1 MQTRFQRDELLAEHE
16 YARLHEVDGARLH
29 GGFDADG
36 HYVSPRTLHRW
47 PAVRAWQQQLAA
59 RGVPLI
65 EATTSLLSE
74 PNFPNE
80 AQQRLLLRNGLGQTL
95 WDSLTVTGVIEGRGR
110 LLADFVGPDFQEIVV
125 EDISGMAL
133 GHLNEGLYEAHGLDE
148 GGTEDGAVGAHDA
161 MWFVAR
167 DLLFGAGAWPLV
179 EAPASIG
186 REVEGREMPQLA
198 EAYEQT
204 LKLLMNVLMIEVRA
218 ERGFSFNQAVIR
230 TPDLFTDRP
239 DARALAAEMIERIRT
254 DEAIHVAY
262 LQTVISEF
270 RSLTIRTLDGREVPG
285 SEIVDPV
292 WEAMVRWH
300 AVDMHRANRPR
311 AWTTLVERLR
321 NAGRDDL
328 IAPLMELWEGEPLP
342 APAVPVAS

>member
-1 MQTRFQRDELLAEHE
+1 MRTHYQRDELMADHD
-16 YARLHEVDGARLH
+16 YATPHMVEGVRLH

-36 HYVSPRTLHRW
+36 TYVSPRTLHRW
-47 PAVRAWQQQLAA
+47 PAVRAWQAQLAE
-59 RGVPLI
+59 RGAPLI
-65 EATTSLLSE
+65 EATTALLGE

-80 AQQRLLLRNGLGQTL
+80 AQQRLLLENGLGQTL
-95 WDSLTVTGVIEGRGR
+95 WDSLTITGIIEGRGK
-110 LLADFVGPDFQEIVV
+110 LLAQFVGPDFQEIVV

-148 GGTEDGAVGAHDA
+148 GGADGSDVGAHDA

-167 DLLFGAGAWPLV
+167 DLLFGAGAWP
-179 EAPASIG
+179 EPQAPASIS
-186 REVEGREMPQLA
+186 RDVEGREMPQIA

-218 ERGFSFNQAVIR
+218 ERGFSFNQNVIR
-230 TPDLFTDRP
+230 TPALFTDRP
-239 DARALAAEMIERIRT
+239 EARELAAEMIERIRT

-292 WEAMVRWH
+292 WSAMVQWH
-300 AVDMHRANRPR
+300 AVDMHRVNRPR
-311 AWTTLVERLR
+311 AHAVLLDRLR
-321 NAGRDDL
+321 QAGREDL
-328 IAPLMELWEGEPLP
+328 IGPLDALWEGEPIP
-342 APAVPVAS
+342 APEPAAA